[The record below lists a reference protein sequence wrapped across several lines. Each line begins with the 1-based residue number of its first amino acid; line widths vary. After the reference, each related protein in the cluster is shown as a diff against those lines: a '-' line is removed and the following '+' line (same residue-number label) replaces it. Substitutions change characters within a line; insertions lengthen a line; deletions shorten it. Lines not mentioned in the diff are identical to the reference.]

1 MPRRGQARR
10 QSSSTRIASA
20 PRFSQGPRY
29 SRTQPSLAASA
40 SCGAHSSPGS
50 SPPALFSALPSWLPQ
65 PLCAVGLP
73 VGDPLSELLLASMGP
88 SGNMLLVIT
97 TPTMC
102 HPGSLP
108 SLGPFWELS
117 GAFQERSRALQKL
130 SRAIQGLSG
139 ALHGFS
145 GAFRS
150 PPEPSRSSPE
160 LSSGCLEPSKGSLE
174 PLGALQN
181 LSPGTNDQKNFQT
194 QGFTL

>member
-1 MPRRGQARR
+1 MRVPRW
-10 QSSSTRIASA
+10 SSLGTPLGNSYLGFFCFLWDFLGTCYWLL
-20 PRFSQGPRY
+20 P
-29 SRTQPSLAASA
+29 L
-40 SCGAHSSPGS
+40 
-50 SPPALFSALPSWLPQ
+50 PP
-65 PLCAVGLP
+65 CAVGLP
-73 VGDPLSELLLASMGP
+73 VGELLSELLLASMGP

-102 HPGSLP
+102 HPRSLP

-160 LSSGCLEPSKGSLE
+160 LSSGCLELPKALWS
-174 PLGALQN
+174 PPGALRS
-181 LSPGTNDQKNFQT
+181 LPRA
-194 QGFTL
+194 L